1 MKKVVNLV
9 IASVLSL
16 ISIILLIYFAVQTI
30 VLVSSANPQAT
41 SFPWYGFVPGIV
53 LLALV
58 AVPLILL
65 ACFEISDL
73 RKGHDPRVMVSNGD
87 KRIFWTSLSLLVV
100 LLAIYIF
107 FVSFYV
113 SGTNVWFSP
122 LGSDLSVVVFSLI
135 IALETAYPVWNCL
148 LFNPFRKAKI
158 TA

>member
-1 MKKVVNLV
+1 MKKVVSLV
-9 IASVLSL
+9 LASVLSL

-73 RKGHDPRVMVSNGD
+73 RKGHEPRAMVSNGN

-113 SGTNVWFSP
+113 SGTSVWFSP
-122 LGSDLSVVVFSLI
+122 LGPDLSVVVFSLVV
-135 IALETAYPVWNCL
+135 ALDAAYPVWNCL
-148 LFNPFRKAKI
+148 LFNPFRKARI
-158 TA
+158 AA

>member
-1 MKKVVNLV
+1 MKKVVSLV

-16 ISIILLIYFAVQTI
+16 ISIILLIYLAVQTI
-30 VLVSSANPQAT
+30 VLVSSADTQAT
-41 SFPWYGFVPGIV
+41 SFPWYGFVPGII

-73 RKGHDPRVMVSNGD
+73 RKGHDPRAMVPNGD

-100 LLAIYIF
+100 LLAIYIV

-113 SGTNVWFSP
+113 SGTNLWFSP
-122 LGSDLSVVVFSLI
+122 LGSDLGVVIFSLI
-135 IALETAYPVWNCL
+135 VVLAAAYPVWNCL
-148 LFNPFRKAKI
+148 SFNPFRKAKT

>member
-16 ISIILLIYFAVQTI
+16 ISIILLIYFAVQMI

-87 KRIFWTSLSLLVV
+87 KRIFWTSLSLLIV

-113 SGTNVWFSP
+113 SGTKVWFSP
-122 LGSDLSVVVFSLI
+122 LGSDLSVVVFSLVV
-135 IALETAYPVWNCL
+135 ALDAAYPVWNCL

>member
-1 MKKVVNLV
+1 MKKVVSLV

-16 ISIILLIYFAVQTI
+16 ISIVLLFYFAVQTI
-30 VLVSSANPQAT
+30 VLVSSADTQVT

-73 RKGHDPRVMVSNGD
+73 RKGHDSRAMVSDGD

-122 LGSDLSVVVFSLI
+122 LGSDLDVVVFSLVV
-135 IALETAYPVWNCL
+135 ALAAAYPVWNCL
-148 LFNPFRKAKI
+148 SFNPFRKAKI

>member
-1 MKKVVNLV
+1 MKKVVSLV
-9 IASVLSL
+9 LASVLSL

-73 RKGHDPRVMVSNGD
+73 RKGHDPRAMVSNGD

-113 SGTNVWFSP
+113 SGTSVWFSP

>member
-1 MKKVVNLV
+1 MKKVVSLV

-16 ISIILLIYFAVQTI
+16 ISIVLLIYFAVQTI
-30 VLVSSANPQAT
+30 VLVSSADTQVT

-53 LLALV
+53 FLALV

-65 ACFEISDL
+65 VCFEISNL

-113 SGTNVWFSP
+113 SGTSVWFSP
-122 LGSDLSVVVFSLI
+122 LGSDLGVVVFSLI
-135 IALETAYPVWNCL
+135 IALDAAYPVWNCL
-148 LFNPFRKAKI
+148 LFNPFRKARI

>member
-16 ISIILLIYFAVQTI
+16 ISISRLIYFAVRTI

-87 KRIFWTSLSLLVV
+87 KRIFWTSLSLLIV

-107 FVSFYV
+107 FDSFYV
-113 SGTNVWFSP
+113 SGTKVWFSP
-122 LGSDLSVVVFSLI
+122 LGSDLSVVVFSLVV
-135 IALETAYPVWNCL
+135 ALDAAYPVWNCL

>member
-1 MKKVVNLV
+1 MKQVVNLV

>member
-73 RKGHDPRVMVSNGD
+73 RKGHDPHVSVSNGD

-113 SGTNVWFSP
+113 SGTSVWFSP
-122 LGSDLSVVVFSLI
+122 LGSDLDVVFFSLV
-135 IALETAYPVWNCL
+135 IALDAAYPVWNCL
-148 LFNPFRKAKI
+148 SFNPFRKAKI

>member
-1 MKKVVNLV
+1 MKKVVRLV

-16 ISIILLIYFAVQTI
+16 ISIVLLIYFAVQTI
-30 VLVSSANPQAT
+30 VLASSADTQVT

-73 RKGHDPRVMVSNGD
+73 RKGHDPRAMVSNGD

-113 SGTNVWFSP
+113 SGTSVWFSP

-135 IALETAYPVWNCL
+135 IALETAYPVWNCV
-148 LFNPFRKAKI
+148 LFNPFRKARI

>member
-1 MKKVVNLV
+1 MKKVVRLV

-58 AVPLILL
+58 TVPLILL
-65 ACFEISDL
+65 VCFEISNL
-73 RKGHDPRVMVSNGD
+73 RKGHDSRAMVSNGD

-113 SGTNVWFSP
+113 SGTSVWFSP
-122 LGSDLSVVVFSLI
+122 LGPDLSVVVFSLI

-148 LFNPFRKAKI
+148 LFNPFRKARI

>member
-30 VLVSSANPQAT
+30 VLVSSANPQVT

-58 AVPLILL
+58 TVPLILL
-65 ACFEISDL
+65 VCFEISNL
-73 RKGHDPRVMVSNGD
+73 RKGHDSRAMVSNGD

-113 SGTNVWFSP
+113 SGTSVWFSP
-122 LGSDLSVVVFSLI
+122 LGSDLSVVVFSLVV
-135 IALETAYPVWNCL
+135 ALDAAYPVWNCL
-148 LFNPFRKAKI
+148 SFNPFRKARI
-158 TA
+158 AA

>member
-16 ISIILLIYFAVQTI
+16 ISIILLIYFAVQMI

-87 KRIFWTSLSLLVV
+87 KRIFWTSLSPLIV
-100 LLAIYIF
+100 LLARHIF

-135 IALETAYPVWNCL
+135 IALDAAYPVWNCL

>member
-1 MKKVVNLV
+1 MKKVVRLV

-16 ISIILLIYFAVQTI
+16 ISIVLLIYFAVQTL
-30 VLVSSANPQAT
+30 VLVSSADTQVT

-73 RKGHDPRVMVSNGD
+73 RKGHDPRAMVSNGD

-113 SGTNVWFSP
+113 SGTSVWFSP
-122 LGSDLSVVVFSLI
+122 LGSDLSVVVFSLVV
-135 IALETAYPVWNCL
+135 ALAASYPVWNCL
-148 LFNPFRKAKI
+148 LFNPFRKARI